1 MTNQHRPG
9 AEALGGLRGGWDD
22 GGYDRFDEPQP
33 VRRRFSGRDDDAEER
48 PKRSSTGRAAPAVPP
63 FLRKPP
69 AVAPQTVIKAIPAGT
84 KTTSAP
90 AAWLASVPAKP
101 GMSDVPTLAPDGRI
115 ERNNAVAAVPWGGLS
130 VLPANALLQEPRM
143 PPSPPAAVQ
152 RRAVRPRTGDAPAPT
167 RTPRATPGDPL
178 SRPWRRTGPAATAN
192 PPAAHGLRPAD
203 HGTTAPASTT
213 EPVASSAADPARQP
227 GAGGLQR
234 S

>member
-1 MTNQHRPG
+1 MTAVTTVLMSPSRCGG
-9 AEALGGLRGGWDD
+9 ASQAVKMTPKNGL
-22 GGYDRFDEPQP
+22 
-33 VRRRFSGRDDDAEER
+33 
-48 PKRSSTGRAAPAVPP
+48 KRSSTGRAAPAVPP

-69 AVAPQTVIKAIPAGT
+69 AVARRTVIRAIPAGP

-90 AAWLASVPAKP
+90 AAWLDSVPAKP

-115 ERNNAVAAVPWGGLS
+115 ERNNAVAAVPCVPWGGLS
-130 VLPANALLQEPRM
+130 VLQAHPLPQEPRM

-152 RRAVRPRTGDAPAPT
+152 RRAVRPRTGDAPEPT
-167 RTPRATPGDPL
+167 RTSRATPGDPL

-203 HGTTAPASTT
+203 RGTTAPASTT

-227 GAGGLQR
+227 GADWLQR